1 MNLGI
6 IFKCKEAS
14 HICDKSQ
21 YKESSFIERL
31 LMRMHQWMCKVCRE
45 HSAENTKLTEIIQKA
60 DLKTMPAERKDEL
73 RQVIQQEISK

>member
-6 IFKCKEAS
+6 IFKCNEAS

>member
-6 IFKCKEAS
+6 LFKCNEAA

-31 LMRMHQWMCKVCRE
+31 LMRMHQWMCAVCRE
-45 HSAENTKLTEIIQKA
+45 HSSENTKLTEIIQKA
-60 DLKTMPAERKDEL
+60 DLKTMPEKDKIEL
-73 RQVIQQEISK
+73 REVIQQEISK